1 MPGAPE
7 LIVVFIVVL
16 VLFGPD
22 KLPDLARNIGRGIRE
37 VRKIAADL
45 QSTIKLDLDDK

>member
-1 MPGAPE
+1 MPGTPE
-7 LIVVFIVVL
+7 LMVIFLVVL
-16 VLFGPD
+16 LLFGPD

-45 QSTIKLDLDDK
+45 QKSIKLDD